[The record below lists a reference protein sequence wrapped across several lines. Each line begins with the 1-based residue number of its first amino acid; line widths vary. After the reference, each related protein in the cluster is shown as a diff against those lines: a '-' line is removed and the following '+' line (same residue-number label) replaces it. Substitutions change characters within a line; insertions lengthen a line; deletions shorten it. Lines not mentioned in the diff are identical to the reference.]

1 MQHYISTIG
10 CYSVI
15 ERSSTVDVSV
25 EQGES
30 VVDGSAVSF
39 HRFSYFVN
47 HPRSDSVARFVVF
60 SGVRLSVCF
69 CMYVCA
75 STRQI
80 LNEKKESDFYKCENL
95 MLKEG
100 T

>member
-1 MQHYISTIG
+1 MES
-10 CYSVI
+10 
-15 ERSSTVDVSV
+15 SSTVDVSV

-69 CMYVCA
+69 LCMFVR
-75 STRQI
+75 RQD
-80 LNEKKESDFYKCENL
+80 KS
-95 MLKEG
+95 
-100 T
+100 